1 MFNITKED
9 SPSFL
14 IQNKEAHLLNEKKNF
29 RKNARKNNKDN
40 IYRKIKRS
48 FLNKTLINKLNAE
61 LKNMGSW
68 KYFCKFPQN
77 FASNITKD
85 KNKVILDMTLLE
97 IFKKYEL
104 IKKILNKTF
113 SQLYTEYINSD
124 EFKNEI
130 NRLKVNKKEND
141 YYIKRYII
149 LSKNLLNFFCQ

>member
-68 KYFCKFPQN
+68 NYFCKFPQN
-77 FASNITKD
+77 FASNVTKV
-85 KNKVILDMTLLE
+85 KNKGISDMPLLE

-104 IKKILNKTF
+104 YKF
-113 SQLYTEYINSD
+113 
-124 EFKNEI
+124 
-130 NRLKVNKKEND
+130 
-141 YYIKRYII
+141 
-149 LSKNLLNFFCQ
+149 